1 MRTISAPILTKL
13 ASRRHG
19 SVHLLEI
26 LGGATPLRWTDAPFP
41 VTYDGNTYAQ
51 VWFSVGDIVIDDAA
65 NQAVDITFPDVGT
78 VIRGLLYAESWS
90 YRPATLRE
98 VVFSTAE
105 AALFTRGV
113 AVAVN
118 DTDHVY
124 ILADGRAIC
133 GGPISLEEATEPVTL
148 SIVPE
153 TDAEGATGPA
163 QEHSFSCRYLQ
174 TTGFKGIQCGY
185 AGAGATCDGTFA
197 TCTSYGNT
205 ARYGGSRFAPKPGDK
220 VQVGVGAAATVA
232 GR

>member
-1 MRTISAPILTKL
+1 
-13 ASRRHG
+13 
-19 SVHLLEI
+19 LLEI

-41 VTYDGNTYAQ
+41 VTYGGNTYAQ
-51 VWFSVGDIVIDDAA
+51 VWFSVGDIVIDDDA
-65 NQAVDITFPDVGT
+65 NQVVDITFPDVGT

-105 AALFTRGV
+105 AALFARGTPV
-113 AVAVN
+113 AA
-118 DTDHVY
+118 TDVY

-185 AGAGATCDGTFA
+185 AGGALPGVPFPCDGTFA
-197 TCTSYGNT
+197 TCSSYGNT
-205 ARYGGSRFAPKPGDK
+205 ARYGGSRFAPKPGEK
-220 VQVGVGAAATVA
+220 VQVGAGPAVTVA